1 MKKILLAVCL
11 VAVGVAFAAGTA
23 KKAKLTPEERAAR
36 RAAAER
42 EEYLATGG
50 ELKQPGTQLGEIYYV
65 NCQRRADAQWIADS
79 AAAFEKV
86 LHVGIVVTN
95 GQFRIVKT
103 QVVGSAC
110 VFIVDDPALPTSL
123 CAPEDKWAMVN
134 VSKLYDARPPFFRAR
149 VKKEIARAFA
159 QLCGALSSQFKGSL
173 MGPVVKAADLDQFED
188 DRLPI
193 DVIAR
198 FPRYLEA
205 YGVKPYRLSTYDVAV
220 QEGWAPAPTNDVQQA
235 VKERVEK
242 WMAERAAKKSA
253 R

>member
-1 MKKILLAVCL
+1 MKKTLLTVVFLA
-11 VAVGVAFAAGTA
+11 AAGVAFAAA
-23 KKAKLTPEERAAR
+23 EKKAKLTPEERAAR

-50 ELKQPGTQLGEIYYV
+50 ELKQPGTQQGEIYYV
-65 NCQRRADAQWIADS
+65 NCQKRADAQWIADS

-86 LHVGIVVTN
+86 LHVGVVVTN
-95 GQFRIVKT
+95 GIFRIVKT
-103 QVVGSAC
+103 QPVGSASLF
-110 VFIVDDPALPTSL
+110 VVDDPNLPTSL
-123 CAPEDKWAMVN
+123 SAPEDKWAMVN
-134 VSKLYDARPPFFRAR
+134 VAKLYDARLPFFRAR

-173 MGPVVKAADLDQFED
+173 MGPVVRPADLDQFED

-205 YGVKPYRLSTYDVAV
+205 YGVKPYRLATYDVAV
-220 QEGWAPAPTNDVQQA
+220 QEGWAPAPTNDVQKA

-242 WMAERAAKKSA
+242 WMAERAAKKTGK
-253 R
+253 